1 MEWLFG
7 WFFKLLYTLQ
17 KSICYLLDFVKDAF
31 NKIVGIESVSI
42 DGQSQ
47 DILSYLT
54 ESKAVKTAFFGVLIV
69 GVILV
74 VVFTIVAII
83 KSETQEFD
91 GKKASKGHILTKS
104 GHALLIFLV
113 IPFVL
118 LSAIILTN
126 VVMQSINGAM
136 NGALATGST
145 HSSIGGQ
152 ILVTSGYDAYI
163 GPAGQRAIIE
173 GKFITGQL
181 DYNNIGV
188 VQKYYNLSDMNFF
201 VGISGSLIIL
211 IMFSISAL
219 TLIQRIFDVLFLYI
233 TSPAI
238 ISTMPLDDGE
248 KYRRWLQLLIAKLI
262 CGYAIILSMNLF
274 FMIIPLINRI
284 SFFNN
289 TFKDGVVKLL
299 FVIAGAFATTK
310 SNFLI
315 ANLIGDV
322 SSAEAGQQLFASM
335 RTGGHFIR
343 GAGRAIA
350 NGAGFLF
357 GGSDY
362 LRNKKKGASTLDNI
376 SASLHS
382 QRNQNATIK
391 NGNRTKAQKAG
402 AVTRAITMPAG
413 VLKDI
418 AQGGITTAG
427 KNIKHRID
435 NVAHGTTYT
444 NRADYYQ
451 VPEITKGKESENPK
465 QGDSSNAE
473 NTTKRKQDKD

>member
-1 MEWLFG
+1 MDWLFG

-17 KSICYLLDFVKDAF
+17 KSICYLLDFVKDVF
-31 NKIVGIESVSI
+31 NKIAGIENVNI
-42 DGQSQ
+42 DGHSQ
-47 DILSYLT
+47 DILTYLT
-54 ESKAVKTAFFGVLIV
+54 QSKAVKIAFFGVLIV

-118 LSAIILTN
+118 LSAIVLTN

-136 NGALATGST
+136 NGAMTTGST
-145 HSSIGGQ
+145 NSSIGGQ

-163 GPAGQRAIIE
+163 GPIGQRAKIE
-173 GKFITGQL
+173 GKFISGQL
-181 DYNNIGV
+181 DYNNIKI
-188 VQKYYNLSDMNFF
+188 VQRYYDLSDINYF

-238 ISTMPLDDGE
+238 ISTMPLDDGQ
-248 KYRRWLQLLIAKLI
+248 KYRRWLQLLVAKLI

-284 SFFNN
+284 SFFHN
-289 TFKDGVVKLL
+289 TFKDGIVKLL

-335 RTGGHFIR
+335 RTGGHFLR

-376 SASLHS
+376 SATIHS
-382 QRNQNATIK
+382 QRNQHVVIK
-391 NGNRTKAQKAG
+391 NTNRTKVQKAG
-402 AVTRAITMPAG
+402 AVTRAITIPAG
-413 VLKDI
+413 VIKDI
-418 AQGGITTAG
+418 AQGGITTAS
-427 KNIKHRID
+427 KNLRHRID
-435 NVAHGTTYT
+435 NVASGTTFT

-451 VPEITKGKESENPK
+451 TPKTENSKQPEDSK
-465 QGDSSNAE
+465 QGENKNAKNSTE
-473 NTTKRKQDKD
+473 RKQNKN

>member
-1 MEWLFG
+1 MKWLFS

-31 NKIVGIESVSI
+31 NKIVGIDNVNI
-42 DGQSQ
+42 DGKSQ
-47 DILSYLT
+47 DILTYLT
-54 ESKAVKTAFFGVLIV
+54 QSKAVKTAFFGVLIV

-83 KSETQEFD
+83 KSETQEL
-91 GKKASKGHILTKS
+91 GNKPSKGHILTES

-113 IPFVL
+113 IPFVMVC
-118 LSAIILTN
+118 AILLTN

-136 NGALATGST
+136 SGALTSGGNSAT
-145 HSSIGGQ
+145 IGGQ

-163 GPAGQRAIIE
+163 GPAGKRGIIE
-173 GKFITGQL
+173 GQFISGAL
-181 DYNNIGV
+181 DYNDIGI
-188 VQKYYNLSDMNFF
+188 VQKYYDLSDINFF
-201 VGISGSLIIL
+201 VGICGGLIIL
-211 IMFSISAL
+211 IMFAISAL

-238 ISTMPLDDGE
+238 ISTMPLDDGQ
-248 KYRRWLQLLIAKLI
+248 KYRRWLQLLAAKLI
-262 CGYAIILSMNLF
+262 CGYAIVLSMNLF

-284 SFFNN
+284 SFFNHS
-289 TFKDGVVKLL
+289 FKDGIVRLL
-299 FVIAGAFATTK
+299 FVTAGAFATTK

-322 SSAEAGQQLFASM
+322 SAAEAGQQLFASM
-335 RTGGHFIR
+335 RTGGHFLK

-350 NGAGFLF
+350 NGTGFLF

-362 LRNKKKGASTLDNI
+362 IRNKKKGAGMLDNI
-376 SASLHS
+376 SASIHS
-382 QRNQNATIK
+382 DRNRHTTTKSTDRNTGQKIGVVSRAATLP
-391 NGNRTKAQKAG
+391 
-402 AVTRAITMPAG
+402 VG
-413 VLKDI
+413 VAKDI
-418 AQGGITTAG
+418 VQGGLTTAG

-451 VPEITKGKESENPK
+451 SPETAKTQNQE
-465 QGDSSNAE
+465 QGDKTNAE
-473 NTTKRKQDKD
+473 NIAKRKQDKN

>member
-1 MEWLFG
+1 MDWLFG
-7 WFFKLLYTLQ
+7 WFFKLLYSLQ
-17 KSICYLLDFVKDAF
+17 KSICYLLDFVKDTF
-31 NKIVGIESVSI
+31 NKIVGIDSI
-42 DGQSQ
+42 NVDGQSQ
-47 DILSYLT
+47 DILTYLT
-54 ESKAVKTAFFGVLIV
+54 QSKAVKTAFFGVLII

-104 GHALLIFLV
+104 GHALLIFLI

-118 LSAIILTN
+118 LSAIVLTN

-136 NGALATGST
+136 NGALTTGST
-145 HSSIGGQ
+145 QSSIGGQ

-163 GPAGQRAIIE
+163 GPAGQRADIE

-188 VQKYYNLSDMNFF
+188 VQKYYRLSDINFF
-201 VGISGSLIIL
+201 VGIAGSLIIL
-211 IMFSISAL
+211 VMFSISAL

-238 ISTMPLDDGE
+238 ISTMPLDDGD

-262 CGYAIILSMNLF
+262 CGYAVILSMNLF

-284 SFFNN
+284 SFFNHS
-289 TFKDGVVKLL
+289 FKDGVVRLL

-322 SSAEAGQQLFASM
+322 SSAEAGHQLFASM
-335 RTGGHFIR
+335 RTGGHFLR

-350 NGAGFLF
+350 TGAGFLF

-362 LRNKKKGASTLDNI
+362 IRNKKKGAGMLDNI
-376 SASLHS
+376 SASIHS
-382 QRNQNATIK
+382 ERNK
-391 NGNRTKAQKAG
+391 NSTVKNINRTKAQKAG
-402 AVTRAITMPAG
+402 AITRVITMPAG
-413 VLKDI
+413 VLKDV
-418 AQGGITTAG
+418 AQGGVTTAG
-427 KNIKHRID
+427 KNIKHRLD

-444 NRADYYQ
+444 NRADYYEEP
-451 VPEITKGKESENPK
+451 VAKPNKSEKGETP
-465 QGDSSNAE
+465 NAE
-473 NTTKRKQDKD
+473 NTAKRKQDKN